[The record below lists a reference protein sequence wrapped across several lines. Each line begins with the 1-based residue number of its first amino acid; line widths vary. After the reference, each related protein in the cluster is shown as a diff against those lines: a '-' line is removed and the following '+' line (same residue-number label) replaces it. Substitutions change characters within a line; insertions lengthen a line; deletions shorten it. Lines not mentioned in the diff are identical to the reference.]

1 MFSLGLLSLLQVWFL
16 PGLSLLAISKQIR
29 LIDKLI
35 LSLPLSI
42 FINYLVIFILLLFKV
57 YNQLSLLLIILF
69 EILIILY
76 FSKKNKNLSNDL
88 KSFVKFLEFKKINF
102 RFNIIDTIIILIFFI
117 YLFLA
122 FINLG
127 NIVGAGDSQ
136 TFYRWTLDI
145 LNNEIP
151 KGTYDYPL
159 GASFLAS
166 ISYVLLKTTK
176 IEFFS
181 SIIYFI
187 YPFWIFLIFYRSAFL
202 LKKYQNEIK
211 FSLIF
216 TTLILLYN
224 FRHYLLFF
232 DLPDPTLAMLTSMG
246 AYILIL
252 SINKIKLGINYE
264 TILFCFVMSSSA
276 ILKQYGVYT
285 SILFPVMYLVF
296 FYKKNSD
303 FLNLFLFISVVIFIS
318 FSPWYL
324 FKYYQIYFLG
334 TDVSMTSILRDHA
347 THFQQGSIFV
357 SFINALKILF
367 GYSFLLIIFFII
379 ISLKFKYTR
388 FLFIFFLLP
397 YLSLYVLFIEWK
409 FRAFA
414 PAMPIVGIL
423 CGYGFYQTFVFFKK
437 NFSKKNLIYIYH
449 FLIFLIGIFFLVSL
463 NYYRDFNKLV
473 YLQESAM
480 KKRGNYELNVL
491 LYNFLK
497 KDDDVKTVY
506 VIPDYNLLTK
516 LPDLNHK
523 FIDIECYQFIENI
536 DFYSNKSFYIILD
549 KNRLDTNKKRKN
561 CKKDILNYI
570 SENVKKNKLSNIFE
584 YKKFAMFL
592 KN

>member
-1 MFSLGLLSLLQVWFL
+1 MFNLGLLSLLQVWFL
-16 PGLSLLAISKQIR
+16 PGLSLLVISKQIR

-42 FINYLVIFILLLFKV
+42 FINYLIIFILILFEV
-57 YNQLSLLLIILF
+57 YNQSSLLLIILF

-76 FSKKNKNLSNDL
+76 FLKKNKDLFNDL
-88 KSFVKFLEFKKINF
+88 KSFIKFLEFKKINF
-102 RFNIIDTIIILIFFI
+102 KLNIIDIIVILIFFFYI
-117 YLFLA
+117 YLA

-136 TFYRWTLDI
+136 TFYKWTLDI
-145 LNNEIP
+145 INNKVP
-151 KGTYDYPL
+151 KATYDYPL
-159 GASFLAS
+159 GPSFLAS

-187 YPFWIFLIFYRSAFL
+187 YPLWIFLVFYRSAFL
-202 LKKYQNEIK
+202 LKKYQYEIK

-216 TTLILLYN
+216 TSLILLYN

-252 SINKIKLGINYE
+252 AINKIKLGINYE
-264 TILFCFVMSSSA
+264 TILFCLVMSSSS

-285 SILFPVMYLVF
+285 SILFPIMYLVF
-296 FYKKNSD
+296 FYKKNSN
-303 FLNLFLFISVVIFIS
+303 FLKIFIFISLVIFIS
-318 FSPWYL
+318 FSPWYI

-334 TDVSMTSILRDHA
+334 TDISMTSVLRDHA
-347 THFQQGSIFV
+347 THFQQGSIF
-357 SFINALKILF
+357 SSLINAFKILF
-367 GYSFLLIIFFII
+367 GYSFVLIIFFII
-379 ISLKFKYTR
+379 ISLKFKYTKL
-388 FLFIFFLLP
+388 LFIFFLLP

-414 PAMPIVGIL
+414 PAMPAVGIL
-423 CGYGFYQTFVFFKK
+423 CGYGFYQTFLFFKK
-437 NFSKKNLIYIYH
+437 NFSKKNLIYIYY
-449 FLIFLIGIFFLVSL
+449 FSIFSIGILFLGSL
-463 NYYRDFNKLV
+463 NYYRDFNKLL
-473 YLQESAM
+473 YLQENAM

-491 LYNFLK
+491 LYNFLR
-497 KDDDVKTVY
+497 KDDDIKTVY
-506 VIPDYNLLTK
+506 VIPDYNHLHK

-523 FIDIECYQFIENI
+523 FIDIECSQFIGNI
-536 DFYSNKSFYIILD
+536 DDYSKKSFYIIID
-549 KNRLDTNKKRKN
+549 KSRFDTNKMRKN

-570 SENVKKNKLSNIFE
+570 NLNIEKNKLSNIFE
-584 YKKFAMFL
+584 YKKFVMYL